1 MKKNMLLIA
10 LAILI
15 CLMTAPQI
23 FGLETAP
30 TAPVATKVMDFDTLM
45 TSLPERVISDCEMAE
60 LEAQYKA
67 FVAAEEAGQQAEANK
82 QLDDFCFKLS
92 TYEYAT
98 AE

>member
-1 MKKNMLLIA
+1 MKKNMILIM
-10 LAILI
+10 LAIMV

-30 TAPVATKVMDFDTLM
+30 AAVVETKVMDFDTLM
-45 TSLPERVISDCEMAE
+45 TNLPERVISDCDMAE
-60 LEAQYKA
+60 LEVEYNA

-92 TYEYAT
+92 TFPYA
-98 AE
+98 E